1 MATKMSG
8 LVHIRR
14 AGGSEFQ
21 NVGAAMLKL
30 RAANEVQTNGT
41 KHIGI

>member
-8 LVHIRR
+8 LVHIQR
-14 AGGSEFQ
+14 AGGSEFR
-21 NVGAAMLKL
+21 NLGAATLKL
-30 RAANEVQTNGT
+30 RAANEVRTNGT